1 MDADAVH
8 RPDNTVT
15 VSFYRT
21 ETQIKKDKMSVTGQL
36 GNYAGSEITG
46 TVNDTNLEFPVGHHE
61 TGEGPKKLN
70 PFTRNVVAARTLNLG
85 GAHATQKHS

>member
-46 TVNDTNLEFPVGHHE
+46 TVNDT
-61 TGEGPKKLN
+61 T
-70 PFTRNVVAARTLNLG
+70 
-85 GAHATQKHS
+85 

>member
-1 MDADAVH
+1 MPRHRLKRHELKAAGHEYDVREVGAERSHGEARITLTVTINGMPTSVH

-46 TVNDTNLEFPVGHHE
+46 TVNDT
-61 TGEGPKKLN
+61 T
-70 PFTRNVVAARTLNLG
+70 
-85 GAHATQKHS
+85 